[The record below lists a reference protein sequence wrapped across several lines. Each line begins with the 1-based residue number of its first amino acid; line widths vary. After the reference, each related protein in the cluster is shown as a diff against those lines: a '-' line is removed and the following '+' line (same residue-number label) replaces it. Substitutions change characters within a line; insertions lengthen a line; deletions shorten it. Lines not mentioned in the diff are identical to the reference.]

1 MGTVENHASATTS
14 TAAPTSS
21 RGEDA
26 STADALHTPAVVADH
41 QDAGDSTAGAAASKR
56 VRAQIE
62 EDASLLQQLLEET
75 EAAGA
80 TEYVPL
86 KKRKAIREKLLKK
99 QLQAL
104 NAHLEVEE
112 GAPGLSGSEQDEEAK
127 QREAKQKEAAISKAR
142 LDFRKTLL
150 ATSRKLRQEAEK
162 NKKDVVQEIE
172 EEEQRILEQVSKSLG
187 APLQGVRERAKGIVY
202 SKRMATSWTMPSKYR
217 EMTEAEAQEVRER
230 FFVDVNGTDVPPP
243 FRNFKDM
250 CFPQPI
256 LDALKKKNITA
267 PTQIQMQ
274 GIPAL
279 LQGRDLIGI
288 AFTGSGKTLVF
299 TLPMLMG
306 ALESEMRSPYIA
318 GEGPWGLVVCPSREL
333 ASQTTD
339 VVNFFAT
346 ALHEGGY
353 PQLRCLCMIG
363 GVSTQEQ
370 ATFIRNGVHC
380 VVATPGR
387 LTDMLNKRRM
397 GLNQCRYLAFDEADR
412 MVDMGFEEEVRN
424 VLDCFGHQRQTLLFS
439 ATMPRKI
446 QEFAK
451 SALVDPIVVNVGRAG
466 AANLDVIQEVEYVKQ
481 ENKLPYLLHC
491 LQKTEP
497 PALVF
502 CENKK
507 DVDDIQEYL
516 LLKGVEAVAIHGGLA
531 QEERSEAIR
540 LFKEGRKDVLVG
552 TDVASKGLDF
562 PAIQHVINFDMPKEI
577 ENYVHRIGRT
587 GRCGRTGVATT
598 FINKNSE
605 ETVLLDL
612 KALLIEAGQRIPPFL
627 DALDSRGLNLKEI
640 GGVRGCAYC
649 GGLGHRI
656 GQCPKLESQKRQTQG
671 STGKDYL
678 TSGSRYGGT
687 GKYGGEW

>member
-1 MGTVENHASATTS
+1 MRTTDAGGG
-14 TAAPTSS
+14 AAPPSASHSRRSS
-21 RGEDA
+21 VGASDADAVSAAAAEATGPHRNSSSSKRARAEADEDA
-26 STADALHTPAVVADH
+26 A
-41 QDAGDSTAGAAASKR
+41 
-56 VRAQIE
+56 
-62 EDASLLQQLLEET
+62 LLQQLLEELDT
-75 EAAGA
+75 GKAR
-80 TEYVPL
+80 EYVPL
-86 KKRKAIREKLLKK
+86 KKRKALREQLLRK

-104 NAHLEVEE
+104 NAHLEREEGGAAEVEE
-112 GAPGLSGSEQDEEAK
+112 DETDKAAK
-127 QREAKQKEAAISKAR
+127 EKEAKQKEAAISKAR

-162 NKKDVVQEIE
+162 NKKDVEQEIE

-202 SKRMATSWTMPSKYR
+202 SKRMRTSWCMPAKYK
-217 EMTEAEAQEVRER
+217 EMTEEEAKEVRER
-230 FFVDVNGTDVPPP
+230 FFVDVSGADVPPP

-256 LDALKKKNITA
+256 LDALKAKNITA

-306 ALESEMRSPYIA
+306 ALESEMRAPYVA

-339 VVNFFAT
+339 VVNLFAS
-346 ALHEGGY
+346 ALHQGGY

-363 GVSTQEQ
+363 GVSAQEQ
-370 ATFIRNGVHC
+370 SSFIRNGVHC
-380 VVATPGR
+380 VIATPGR

-397 GLNQCRYLAFDEADR
+397 ALNQCRYLAFDEADR

-424 VLDCFGHQRQTLLFS
+424 VLDCLGHQRQTLLFS

-516 LLKGVEAVAIHGGLA
+516 LLKGVDAVAIHGGLA

>member
-1 MGTVENHASATTS
+1 MGPS
-14 TAAPTSS
+14 
-21 RGEDA
+21 EDA
-26 STADALHTPAVVADH
+26 QTASSYPV
-41 QDAGDSTAGAAASKR
+41 AGALKCQSSTSDRDTMHVSSSILDAAGPSASENLGSSKR
-56 VRAQIE
+56 THAKREQDVT
-62 EDASLLQQLLEET
+62 LFQQLLEET
-75 EAAGA
+75 EAADA
-80 TEYVPL
+80 KDYVPL
-86 KKRKAIREKLLKK
+86 KKRKAIREQLLRK

-104 NAHLEVEE
+104 SAHLETEDGVQ
-112 GAPGLSGSEQDEEAK
+112 GQSESEPDIEAK
-127 QREAKQKEAAISKAR
+127 QKEAKQKEAAISKAR

-202 SKRMATSWTMPSKYR
+202 SKRMATSWTMPLKYQ
-217 EMTEAEAQEVRER
+217 EMTEAEAKEVRER

-256 LDALKKKNITA
+256 LDALKNKNITA
-267 PTQIQMQ
+267 PTQIQM
-274 GIPAL
+274 
-279 LQGRDLIGI
+279 QGRDLIGI

-306 ALESEMRSPYIA
+306 ALESEMRSPYSI

-346 ALHEGGY
+346 ALHNGGY
-353 PQLRCLCMIG
+353 PQLRSLCMIG
-363 GVSTQEQ
+363 GVSVQEQ
-370 ATFIRNGVHC
+370 AAFIRNGVHC

-516 LLKGVEAVAIHGGLA
+516 LLKGVDAVAIHGGLA
-531 QEERSEAIR
+531 QEERSEAVR
-540 LFKEGRKDVLVG
+540 LFKEGKKDVLVG